1 MPAEAGRLA
10 EAVGLGMS
18 DFRREL
24 RDPDLIA
31 FYEYWLS
38 LCAGRRM
45 PRREDIDPLSI
56 PSGYLADL
64 MLVEVLEGPLRYRYR
79 LIGTHVV
86 EASGED
92 RTGRYFDDV
101 SFFKLNPVVTRQ
113 YDAVVANGRPLYSLE
128 PFTNL
133 RPAPPTRSTACCCR
147 CRATASAST
156 WSWCCSSSRPG
167 LMPAAWRRPI

>member
-1 MPAEAGRLA
+1 
-10 EAVGLGMS
+10 MS

-31 FYEYWLS
+31 FYEYWLT

-64 MLVEVLEGPLRYRYR
+64 MLVEVLEEPRRYRYR

-92 RTGRYFDDV
+92 RTGRYFDEV
-101 SFFKLNPVVTRQ
+101 PFIKRNPVIASQ
-113 YDAVVANGRPLYSLE
+113 YDAVVARGKPLYSLE

-133 RPAPPTRSTACCCR
+133 RTGTAYEVDR
-147 CRATASAST
+147 LLLPLSSDGERVDMIIVLFQFKTGAHARRLATTNARRQRAGGAASA
-156 WSWCCSSSRPG
+156 
-167 LMPAAWRRPI
+167 